1 MKLKYYLRGLGLGII
16 LTTLILVIAGPKG
29 KLSDKEIMSR
39 AKELGMVEKTEDNSG
54 LDSILGKT
62 NLTGTPAPGPS
73 KAVKPN
79 AEPTI
84 EPTINPKAEPTKK
97 PITEPTQKPDAF
109 PTYRP
114 IPTQKPIKEIKST
127 GTGSKTEGTGDITF
141 SIKSGMSS
149 GKVAKMLVNKG
160 LIENADEFNQYIV
173 SVGKAGII
181 RIGDYT
187 MPKGSSYEDI
197 IEKITS
203 K

>member
-16 LTTLILVIAGPKG
+16 LTTLILVIGGPKG
-29 KLSDKEIMSR
+29 KLSDKEIISR

-62 NLTGTPAPGPS
+62 NLTTTPAPSPS
-73 KAVKPN
+73 KAVNPTAKPTL
-79 AEPTI
+79 EPTI
-84 EPTINPKAEPTKK
+84 EPTIKPMAEPTK
-97 PITEPTQKPDAF
+97 KPDAF
-109 PTYRP
+109 PTYKP
-114 IPTQKPIKEIKST
+114 LPTQKPIRETKST
-127 GTGSKTEGTGDITF
+127 GTGSKAVENGDITF

-149 GKVAKMLVNKG
+149 GKVAKLLVNKG
-160 LIENADEFNQYIV
+160 LIENADDFNQYIV

-181 RIGDYT
+181 RVGDYT
-187 MPKGSSYEDI
+187 LPKGSSYEDI